1 MRAGGHVNRR
11 RGGRGERERE
21 KALERQRERKPTD
34 RTTDRQ
40 RAQEGGQRGPRE
52 KEEREGGKRGS
63 GPPHPFPS
71 PPEAQLLVFP
81 LGEPRDRMEAG
92 DPVLPRKE
100 PFIPLAVSLCPC
112 GQA

>member
-1 MRAGGHVNRR
+1 MKETGCVHSVLRRVVAVPGRGNSQGQESAPGGHW
-11 RGGRGERERE
+11 E
-21 KALERQRERKPTD
+21 QT
-34 RTTDRQ
+34 
-40 RAQEGGQRGPRE
+40 GGQRVGA
-52 KEEREGGKRGS
+52 EGGKRGS